1 MKAALALG
9 VMTLVA
15 CQPKNASQGDS
26 SAQTAVDT
34 LRGTLVLEGSVPYE
48 IAALRTSTGRVVI
61 DSAQPQI
68 LRLSQLDLWVR
79 GRRTAP
85 DHFVVEAYRVR
96 TANGARAWDGILRS
110 GPGGLLIELEDGST
124 HPIRGAPANLAQ
136 LSGAR
141 IWITENADGS
151 VREYGQL

>member
-1 MKAALALG
+1 MKTALALG
-9 VMTLVA
+9 MMTIVA
-15 CQPKNASQGDS
+15 CQPQNAKPGDS
-26 SAQTAVDT
+26 PAQTALDT

-48 IAALRTSTGRVVI
+48 LAAVRTSTGRVVI
-61 DSAQPQI
+61 DSAQPEI
-68 LRLSQLDLWVR
+68 LRLSQLDLWLR

-96 TANGARAWDGILRS
+96 SANGARAWDGILRS

-124 HPIRGAPANLAQ
+124 HPLRDVPANLAQ

-141 IWITENADGS
+141 IWVTENADGS

>member
-1 MKAALALG
+1 MKTALALG
-9 VMTLVA
+9 VMTIVA
-15 CQPKNASQGDS
+15 CQPQNSRSGDS
-26 SAQTAVDT
+26 PAQTAVDT

-48 IAALRTSTGRVVI
+48 IAAVRTSTGRVVI
-61 DSAQPQI
+61 DSAQPEI
-68 LRLSQLDLWVR
+68 LRLSQLDLWLR

-124 HPIRGAPANLAQ
+124 HPIRGAPETLSR

-141 IWITENADGS
+141 IWVTENSDGT